1 MANLI
6 EHFTKEDCMSSE
18 EARQIVEDGLE
29 RRKIERERRDAE
41 LENQERMLR
50 LKINDNHTVKT
61 LTEIQR
67 LNLQKEEER
76 KQRAERA
83 QHKAEMV
90 IKDMKAEDTV
100 NKFGIFCIFMIL
112 LAIVSRLNIFVL
124 LATVLGAAVF
134 PVIRISK
141 IYGLV

>member
-1 MANLI
+1 
-6 EHFTKEDCMSSE
+6 MSSE

-100 NKFGIFCIFMIL
+100 NKYGIFCIFMIL

-134 PVIRISK
+134 PVIRICK